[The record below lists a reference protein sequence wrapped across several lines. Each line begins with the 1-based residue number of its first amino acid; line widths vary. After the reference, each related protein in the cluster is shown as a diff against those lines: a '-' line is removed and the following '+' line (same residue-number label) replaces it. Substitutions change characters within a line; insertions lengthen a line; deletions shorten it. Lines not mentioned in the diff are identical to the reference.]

1 MKTVLKSTETN
12 MDDVTT
18 WKCHFCLALHL
29 LLQRIVRVGSHTV
42 EFVLVLHEL
51 QINKSDISYLKTS
64 QAFNVLIHPTTLLTA
79 ILCWLTTL

>member
-18 WKCHFCLALHL
+18 WKCHFCLALYL

-51 QINKSDISYLKTS
+51 QINKSDIS
-64 QAFNVLIHPTTLLTA
+64 
-79 ILCWLTTL
+79 